1 MKNNKGK
8 SILGLLIVILVIAAC
23 GFVAFKGV
31 DESGQGSVKN
41 IKLGLDL
48 AGGDVYKRQFQNRK
62 LRQRGSR
69 RRFQRP

>member
-48 AGGDVYKRQFQNRK
+48 AGGCKYY
-62 LRQRGSR
+62 L
-69 RRFQRP
+69 